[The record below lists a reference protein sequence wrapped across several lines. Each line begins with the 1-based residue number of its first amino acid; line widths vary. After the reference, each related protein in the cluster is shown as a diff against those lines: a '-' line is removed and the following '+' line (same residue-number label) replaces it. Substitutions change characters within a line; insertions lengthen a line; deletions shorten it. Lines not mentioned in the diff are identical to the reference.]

1 MKLELGCVPRTGL
14 ASCLVPYLKAWN
26 LQASLFYSEVPM
38 FYANEVRAR
47 AGRVGKTNY
56 VIGDWRF
63 KSKGIV
69 PISRGEERLVNN

>member
-1 MKLELGCVPRTGL
+1 M

-26 LQASLFYSEVPM
+26 LQASLFCDEIPM

-47 AGRVGKTNY
+47 AGCVRKTNY
-56 VIGDWRF
+56 VIGGWKF

-69 PISRGEERLVNN
+69 PISRGEERLVSH